1 MTIKRNTTTAT
12 TTTPGRHNNKN
23 NNNNVVVVERTY
35 FPTTDELIQTILQI
49 KAEQEPLVVRNLTIM
64 ILLLV
69 TAATPT
75 NGTKEIDMFQ
85 KDKFLL
91 QCVTHYFI
99 DCCGWVVREILWFP
113 R

>member
-1 MTIKRNTTTAT
+1 MTIKRNTTT
-12 TTTPGRHNNKN
+12 TTPGRHNN

-99 DCCGWVVREILWFP
+99 DCCGWLVVREILWFP